1 MNTRRRKL
9 HLHLHSGHLAAAVSR
24 VTYSQYICHK
34 RETTT
39 SPSMQQNELKIIT
52 AICQRFFKCISAVIE
67 VRRYGRTSAYILY
80 FLFVWGWEGQ
90 GEVSTN
96 ESCVFFWRQSVSAVL
111 TLVVSSFLLWGS
123 RTGNRGLFALSDGAT
138 SRPADVEER
147 SSLSVWSDQ
156 GLEVDGAVLITA
168 LTSSTRNR
176 KPVEVT
182 EENLGRLF
190 TTNYYSDASAP
201 GNHSFF

>member
-1 MNTRRRKL
+1 M
-9 HLHLHSGHLAAAVSR
+9 
-24 VTYSQYICHK
+24 
-34 RETTT
+34 
-39 SPSMQQNELKIIT
+39 
-52 AICQRFFKCISAVIE
+52 
-67 VRRYGRTSAYILY
+67 
-80 FLFVWGWEGQ
+80 
-90 GEVSTN
+90 
-96 ESCVFFWRQSVSAVL
+96 
-111 TLVVSSFLLWGS
+111 
-123 RTGNRGLFALSDGAT
+123 FALSDGAT

>member
-1 MNTRRRKL
+1 MIPPFLFRCLETGLETERGKDEGKEKRRDKVVKL
-9 HLHLHSGHLAAAVSR
+9 IDDRTEGGRETNITATEEHKSDSDTLQTVMRIRRTDEHEEEKVTFTFTFRAFSTAVSR

-96 ESCVFFWRQSVSAVL
+96 ESCVFF
-111 TLVVSSFLLWGS
+111 
-123 RTGNRGLFALSDGAT
+123 
-138 SRPADVEER
+138 
-147 SSLSVWSDQ
+147 
-156 GLEVDGAVLITA
+156 
-168 LTSSTRNR
+168 
-176 KPVEVT
+176 
-182 EENLGRLF
+182 
-190 TTNYYSDASAP
+190 
-201 GNHSFF
+201 